1 MLQPLNRP
9 AKRHPTE
16 ALTALAERGSKI
28 LISGYGCAAL
38 IWVAASN
45 GTIEAFG
52 LPAWSYTLRTGLFV
66 VTTGVLLWVLTRRLI
81 SRLELAQQSFADAEE
96 GFTTL
101 FDSHPT
107 PLWLYDPTSLQLV
120 KGNLAALRTY
130 HYPSDDVER
139 LPLQAL
145 YADEAGQALSGPMKR
160 SVHELLGGSHT
171 LRRRDGSELKVSVL
185 SRRCAYNGG
194 SLGLLVMREVYGSD
208 NPEAQSAHRQQHL
221 EQDQPLGT
229 FGCWEFAPDQ
239 TGAGNSAGAFR
250 QEWPNPEPLGREHY
264 LARIAEADRIN
275 VERVHQE
282 AMRSGWAEHE
292 YRIIQPD
299 GELRYVF
306 ERIQLRTNPASGVG
320 SLCGVFIDVSRMR
333 MAHQRLTRQRSLY
346 QRMLNSFPEGVVV
359 IRGERVHFANE
370 TARRLFLTDRL
381 GKNESF
387 AQFIHADDR
396 AREIDRMIALQ
407 RGLIRESPLRH
418 IRLIRGDDSE
428 LEAEVIEIRLD
439 DSERSDVQL
448 LIRDVSQA
456 RRMRRDLED
465 ANGRLQALSQRLMD
479 IRETERRQLAREL
492 HDDIGQQLTGL
503 KLHLQR
509 MSGQL
514 DGNVAMQRLTVE
526 LTQTL
531 DGLLTTVRRLSLALH
546 PLQLETLGLEAA
558 IRTHLSNFLEA
569 TPIKWSFKVEGN
581 VADVPPR
588 KALVSFRIF
597 QEAVNNLVRH
607 AKATSVQIKLS
618 RRVDGLVMEIVD
630 DGIGFDVHAARK
642 RAQSLG
648 LTSMQERVTSL
659 GGELKVTSLQGVGT
673 RITVRLPR
681 AFSRSDGEI
690 RLLDNEEENS

>member
-9 AKRHPTE
+9 AKQHPAE
-16 ALTALAERGSKI
+16 ALTALTERGSKI

-66 VTTGVLLWVLTRRLI
+66 LITGILLWVLTRRLI

-96 GFTTL
+96 GFSTL
-101 FDSHPT
+101 FDSHST
-107 PLWLYDPTSLQLV
+107 PLWLYDPASLLLV

-130 HYPSDDVER
+130 DYPSDDVER
-139 LPLQAL
+139 LPLHAL

-160 SVHELLGGSHT
+160 SVHELLGGSHK
-171 LRRRDGSELKVSVL
+171 LWRRDGTELRVSVL
-185 SRRCAYNGG
+185 SRRCAYQGR
-194 SLGLLVMREVYGSD
+194 SLGLLVVREDHGAD
-208 NPEAQSAHRQQHL
+208 NPDAKSAHRHQQL
-221 EQDQPLGT
+221 DLAQPSGT
-229 FGCWEFAPDQ
+229 LGCWEFVPDQ
-239 TGAGNSAGAFR
+239 TGSGNSAEAFK
-250 QEWPNPEPLGREHY
+250 QEWPNPEPLARERY
-264 LARIAEADRIN
+264 LARIADADRVN
-275 VERVHQE
+275 VERVHRE

-292 YRIIQPD
+292 YRIVQPD
-299 GELRYVF
+299 GELRSVF
-306 ERIQLRTNPASGVG
+306 ERIQLKTDPASGVA
-320 SLCGVFIDVSRMR
+320 SLCGVFIDVSKMR
-333 MAHQRLTRQRSLY
+333 MAHQRLTRQRTLY

-359 IRGERVHFANE
+359 LRGDRIHFANE
-370 TARRLFLTDRL
+370 TARRLFLTNRL
-381 GKNESF
+381 ENNQSF
-387 AQFIHADDR
+387 AQFIHPDDR

-407 RGLIRESPLRH
+407 RGLISELPLRH
-418 IRLIRGDDSE
+418 VRLLRGDDSE

-439 DSERSDVQL
+439 DSERSDVQV

-514 DGNVAMQRLTVE
+514 DENVAMQRLTVE

-531 DGLLTTVRRLSLALH
+531 DELLTTVRRLSLALH
-546 PLQLETLGLEAA
+546 PLQLETLGLEPA
-558 IRTHLSNFLEA
+558 IRTHLSKFLEG
-569 TPIKWSFKVEGN
+569 TPIKWSFMVEGN

-588 KALVSFRIF
+588 KALVSFRIL

-607 AKATSVQIKLS
+607 ANATSLQIKLS
-618 RRVDGLVMEIVD
+618 RHVDGLVMEVVD
-630 DGIGFDVHAARK
+630 DGIGFDVQAARK

-673 RITVRLPR
+673 RITMRLPR
-681 AFSRSDGEI
+681 AFSRSEGEK
-690 RLLDNEEENS
+690 RLPGDEEEKL